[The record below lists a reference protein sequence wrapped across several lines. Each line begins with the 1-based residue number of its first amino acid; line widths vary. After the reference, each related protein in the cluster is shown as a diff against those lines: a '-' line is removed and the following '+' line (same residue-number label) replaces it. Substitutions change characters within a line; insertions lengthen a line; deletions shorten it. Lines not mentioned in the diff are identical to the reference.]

1 MRKNSAEAA
10 TAIAAL
16 IKPETSPLIDP
27 AKATMQ
33 TNSGAGLG
41 TAMTLPSTKTAIR
54 AVAAV
59 RAGPEVAGQST
70 FMRLFSFVP
79 RVKRRKLPG
88 GCVSG
93 DFLASSLTG
102 GLPKVAAP
110 REKGPE
116 DDPEISVV

>member
-16 IKPETSPLIDP
+16 IKPETSPLTEP

-33 TNSGAGLG
+33 TSSGAGLG
-41 TAMTLPSTKTAIR
+41 TAMTLRSTKTAIR

-70 FMRLFSFVP
+70 FMRLFSFDP
-79 RVKRRKLPG
+79 RVKRRRLPG
-88 GCVSG
+88 RCGSR

-102 GLPKVAAP
+102 GLPKGRGAARKTP
-110 REKGPE
+110 GR
-116 DDPEISVV
+116 